1 MRRAARHH
9 LMEAVINAR
18 FVSLIALACAV
29 SACAGKPNFQPE
41 LATTAQVADGLPA
54 PTINDTAPRQRA
66 PRIGAFDKLT
76 VTVFGVPE
84 LTTSGTVDVSG
95 TFNLPLVG
103 AVPAEGL
110 TSAELASDLRQRFA
124 RYVRD
129 PQINVVI
136 DQAVSQQV
144 TVDGAVER
152 PGVYQVSG
160 ETTLMRAIAISGGL
174 SEDAL
179 KREVLIFRT
188 VQGKRM
194 VARFDMNEIRGAR
207 AEDPAVFGNDVIVV
221 GSNANKSLFKDAIQ
235 AAPLLSLFYLLR

>member
-1 MRRAARHH
+1 
-9 LMEAVINAR
+9 MEAVINAR
-18 FVSLIALACAV
+18 FITLITLACAV
-29 SACAGKPNFQPE
+29 SACAAKPNFRPE
-41 LATTAQVADGLPA
+41 LATVAEVADRLPV
-54 PTINDTAPRQRA
+54 PSISDTSPRQRA

-84 LTTSGTVDVSG
+84 LTTSGSVDASG

-110 TSAELASDLRQRFA
+110 TSGELASELRQRFA

-129 PQINVVI
+129 PQVNVVI

-144 TVDGAVER
+144 TIDGSVAR

-160 ETTLMRAIAISGGL
+160 DTTLLRAIAISGGL

-188 VQGKRM
+188 VEGKRM
-194 VARFDMNEIRGAR
+194 IARFDMNEIRGAR

-221 GSNANKSLFKDAIQ
+221 GSNSNRSLFKDAIQ
-235 AAPLLSLFYLLR
+235 AAPLLSLFYLIR

>member
-1 MRRAARHH
+1 
-9 LMEAVINAR
+9 MEAVINAR
-18 FVSLIALACAV
+18 FITLITLACAV
-29 SACAGKPNFQPE
+29 SACAGKPNFRPE
-41 LATTAQVADGLPA
+41 LATVAQVADRLPD
-54 PTINDTAPRQRA
+54 PTTSDTAPRQRA

-84 LTTSGTVDVSG
+84 LTTSGSVDASG
-95 TFNLPLVG
+95 TFNLPLIG
-103 AVPAEGL
+103 TVPAEGL
-110 TSAELASDLRQRFA
+110 TSGELASELRQRFA

-129 PQINVVI
+129 PQVNVVI

-144 TVDGAVER
+144 TIDGSVAR

-160 ETTLMRAIAISGGL
+160 ETTLLRAIAISGGL

-188 VQGKRM
+188 VEGKRM
-194 VARFDMNEIRGAR
+194 IARFDMNEIRGAR

-221 GSNANKSLFKDAIQ
+221 GSNSNRSLFKDAIQ
-235 AAPLLSLFYLLR
+235 AAPLLSLFYLIR

>member
-1 MRRAARHH
+1 
-9 LMEAVINAR
+9 MEAVINAR
-18 FVSLIALACAV
+18 FFTLVMLACAA
-29 SACAGKPNFQPE
+29 SACAPKPNFKPE
-41 LATTAQVADGLPA
+41 LATVAQVADQLPEPA
-54 PTINDTAPRQRA
+54 VGDTAPRQRE

-84 LTTSGTVDVSG
+84 LTTTGTVDASG

-103 AVPAEGL
+103 AVPAEGR
-110 TSAELASDLRQRFA
+110 TSGELASELRQRFA

-129 PQINVVI
+129 PQVNVTI

-144 TVDGAVER
+144 TIDGSVAR

-160 ETTLMRAIAISGGL
+160 DTTLMRAIAISGGL
-174 SEDAL
+174 TEDAL

-188 VQGKRM
+188 VEGKRM
-194 VARFDMNEIRGAR
+194 VARFDMNAIRGAR

-221 GSNANKSLFKDAIQ
+221 GNNANRSLFRDAIQ

>member
-18 FVSLIALACAV
+18 FIALTTLACVA
-29 SACAGKPNFQPE
+29 SACAPKANFRPE
-41 LATTAQVADGLPA
+41 LATVAQVADQLPA
-54 PTINDTAPRQRA
+54 PAAGDTIPRQRE

-84 LTTSGTVDVSG
+84 LTTAGTVDSNG
-95 TFNLPLVG
+95 GFNMPLVG
-103 AVPAEGL
+103 AVPAQGL
-110 TSAELASDLRQRFA
+110 TSGEFAAEVRQRLA

-129 PQINVVI
+129 PQVNVLI

-144 TVDGAVER
+144 TIDGSVAR
-152 PGVYQVSG
+152 PGVYQVTG
-160 ETTLMRAIAISGGL
+160 DTTLLRAIAISGGMT
-174 SEDAL
+174 EDAL

-188 VQGKRM
+188 VEGKRM
-194 VARFDMNEIRGAR
+194 VARFDMNDIRGAR
-207 AEDPAVFGNDVIVV
+207 AEDPQVFGNDVIVV
-221 GSNANKSLFKDAIQ
+221 GNNSNRSLFRDAIQ

>member
-1 MRRAARHH
+1 
-9 LMEAVINAR
+9 MEAVINAR
-18 FVSLIALACAV
+18 FITLITLACAV
-29 SACAGKPNFQPE
+29 SACAGKPNFRPE
-41 LATTAQVADGLPA
+41 LATVAEVADRLPV
-54 PTINDTAPRQRA
+54 PSVSDTSPRQRA

-84 LTTSGTVDVSG
+84 LTTSGSVDASG

-110 TSAELASDLRQRFA
+110 TSGELASELRQRFA

-129 PQINVVI
+129 PQVNVVI
-136 DQAVSQQV
+136 DQTVSQQV
-144 TVDGAVER
+144 TIDGSVAR

-160 ETTLMRAIAISGGL
+160 ETTLLRAIAISGGL

-188 VQGKRM
+188 VEGKRM
-194 VARFDMNEIRGAR
+194 IARFDMDEIRGAR

-221 GSNANKSLFKDAIQ
+221 GSNSNRSLFKDAIQ
-235 AAPLLSLFYLLR
+235 AAPLLSLFYLIR

>member
-1 MRRAARHH
+1 MRRAARHR

-18 FVSLIALACAV
+18 FLTLMTLGCAL
-29 SACAGKPNFQPE
+29 SACAAKPNFKPE
-41 LATTAQVADGLPA
+41 LATTAQVAEGLPA
-54 PTINDTAPRQRA
+54 PSASDTSPRQRA

-76 VTVFGVPE
+76 VSVFGVPE
-84 LTTSGTVDVSG
+84 LTTSGSVDASG

-103 AVPAEGL
+103 TVPVEGM
-110 TSAELASDLRQRFA
+110 TSNELAADLRQRYA

-129 PQINVVI
+129 PQVNVVI

-144 TVDGAVER
+144 TIDGAVAR

-174 SEDAL
+174 TEDAL
-179 KREVLIFRT
+179 KREVLVFRT

-221 GSNANKSLFKDAIQ
+221 GNNANRSLFRDAIQ

>member
-1 MRRAARHH
+1 
-9 LMEAVINAR
+9 MEAVINAR
-18 FVSLIALACAV
+18 FITLITLACAV
-29 SACAGKPNFQPE
+29 SACAGKPNFRPE
-41 LATTAQVADGLPA
+41 LATVAEVADRLPV
-54 PTINDTAPRQRA
+54 PSVSDTSPRQRA

-84 LTTSGTVDVSG
+84 LTTSGSVDASG

-110 TSAELASDLRQRFA
+110 TSGELASELRQRFA

-129 PQINVVI
+129 PQVNVVI
-136 DQAVSQQV
+136 DQTVSQQV
-144 TVDGAVER
+144 TIDGSVAR

-160 ETTLMRAIAISGGL
+160 ETTLLRAIAISGGL

-188 VQGKRM
+188 VEGKRM
-194 VARFDMNEIRGAR
+194 IARFDMNEIRGAR

-221 GSNANKSLFKDAIQ
+221 GSNSNRSLFKDAIQ
-235 AAPLLSLFYLLR
+235 AAPLLSLFYLIR

>member
-1 MRRAARHH
+1 
-9 LMEAVINAR
+9 MEAVINAR
-18 FVSLIALACAV
+18 FITLITLACAV
-29 SACAGKPNFQPE
+29 SACAGKPNFRPE
-41 LATTAQVADGLPA
+41 LATVAQVADQLPV
-54 PTINDTAPRQRA
+54 PSVSDTSPRQRA

-84 LTTSGTVDVSG
+84 LTTSGSVDASG

-110 TSAELASDLRQRFA
+110 TSGELASELRQRFA

-129 PQINVVI
+129 PQVNVVI
-136 DQAVSQQV
+136 DQTVSQQV
-144 TVDGAVER
+144 TIDGSVAR

-160 ETTLMRAIAISGGL
+160 ETTLLRAIAISGGL

-188 VQGKRM
+188 VEGKRM
-194 VARFDMNEIRGAR
+194 IARFDMDEIRGAR

-221 GSNANKSLFKDAIQ
+221 GSNSNRSLFKDAIQ
-235 AAPLLSLFYLLR
+235 AAPLLSLFYLIR